1 MVCSCQSFRCC
12 FYDREFSSWGNT
24 QNPIVVF
31 VVVKIHEAVFSNKL
45 TQIKRIKIN
54 LEIRKTR
61 HLQGFEVDIC
71 SQLEK

>member
-1 MVCSCQSFRCC
+1 MVCSCQSFICC
-12 FYDREFSSWGNT
+12 FHDCELSSWGNT
-24 QNPIVVF
+24 QHPIVVF
-31 VVVKIHEAVFSNKL
+31 VVVKIHEAVFSYKL

-61 HLQGFEVDIC
+61 HLQGFEVDIY